1 MAPDWDYDMQGL
13 IQTGRT
19 AACRQRGGGRLSQS
33 RGAFTVYRQITSRNP
48 VPRDAGAC
56 HNVTVGL
63 VKIKFTSWSKSKRI
77 SKDMNIFLLNI
88 SELFIM

>member
-1 MAPDWDYDMQGL
+1 MGDTGRGGAPDWDYDMQGL
-13 IQTGRT
+13 IQTGRRST
-19 AACRQRGGGRLSQS
+19 EERSEEES
-33 RGAFTVYRQITSRNP
+33 SIYRQITSRNP

>member
-1 MAPDWDYDMQGL
+1 MGDTGRGGAPDWDYDMQGL
-13 IQTGRT
+13 IQTGR
-19 AACRQRGGGRLSQS
+19 RGGGVQS
-33 RGAFTVYRQITSRNP
+33 RGEIRGGESSIYRQITSRNP

-88 SELFIM
+88 S